1 MDIYFSCHIYFFF
14 LQSPSF
20 IKRPKFFLLSLKEL
34 LAYFITSVP
43 FKIDWLAYFWRW
55 LTFIGWFVLNI
66 NIISSLNR
74 WQIST
79 SINYNWNIIPQ
90 VICEMWNVKNV
101 RHVQNNVTI
110 ASNCWICQ
118 QFNCK
123 HLLTVSNL
131 DINLFNLK
139 MPEFVCLLFVCFF
152 LSLIL
157 NKFFTK
163 SFVFRK
169 LCSSGS
175 WNFLARNNVAPSP
188 PPPPLPKK
196 KKNEG
201 Q

>member
-34 LAYFITSVP
+34 LAIFITSVP

-131 DINLFNLK
+131 DIIQK
-139 MPEFVCLLFVCFF
+139 Q
-152 LSLIL
+152 
-157 NKFFTK
+157 
-163 SFVFRK
+163 
-169 LCSSGS
+169 SSRG
-175 WNFLARNNVAPSP
+175 VM
-188 PPPPLPKK
+188 
-196 KKNEG
+196 
-201 Q
+201 